1 VRTFAAALLLLAMT
15 AGAEAQRPGRGG
27 GVGGGGGGEP
37 RQREELEADIRRA
50 FARVVR
56 QRVGLNDEQMQK
68 LGPLT
73 ERHAIARRRLQM
85 DERALRAQM
94 QVELL
99 KDAPSDSAVNRMLE
113 QFTEIQK
120 RRVQM
125 MESEQKD
132 FATVMTPV
140 QRARFNAMQEQ
151 LRRQLE
157 QRRGG
162 RAPER
167 RGPPPGR

>member
-1 VRTFAAALLLLAMT
+1 MRTIATALLLLAIA
-15 AGAEAQRPGRGG
+15 AGAEAQRPGRG
-27 GVGGGGGGEP
+27 GGGGGGEP

-68 LGPLT
+68 LGPMT
-73 ERHAIARRRLQM
+73 ERHAIVRRRLQM
-85 DERALRAQM
+85 DERSLRAQM

-99 KDAPSDSAVNRMLE
+99 KDAPSDSAVNRMLD

-132 FATVMTPV
+132 FATIMTPV

-162 RAPER
+162 RPPER